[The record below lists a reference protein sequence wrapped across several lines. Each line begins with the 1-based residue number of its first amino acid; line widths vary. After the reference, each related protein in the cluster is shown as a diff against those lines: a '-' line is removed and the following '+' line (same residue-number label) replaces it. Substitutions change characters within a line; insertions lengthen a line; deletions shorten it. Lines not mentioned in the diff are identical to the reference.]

1 MSQPKKKTNL
11 AQVLKLV
18 DELSPQERRELKLEL
33 DSREPS
39 LTWANAN
46 LDDREERERFFKQE
60 EAKAGKR
67 AKRAFE
73 ELQAKGIMDKKGRVM
88 KRGLPAD
95 MKPNSQCDVG
105 G

>member
-1 MSQPKKKTNL
+1 MAEPKEKPSL

-18 DELSPQERRELKLEL
+18 DELSPEDRLELRLEL
-33 DSREPS
+33 DSREPP
-39 LTWANAN
+39 LTWANVD
-46 LDDREERERFFKQE
+46 LDNPAERSAFYKRE

-73 ELQAKGIMDKKGRVM
+73 KLQNQGIMDKNGNLLKP
-88 KRGLPAD
+88 GLPPD
-95 MKPNSQCDVG
+95 MEPGSQRDVG